1 VGATTTLLTRRLS
14 LTEETEPVVANPR
27 AESRTD
33 VALDH
38 FVEHHPGLT
47 HSIDN
52 LLIPGFDQKLDA
64 VLGDLDREAAADQ
77 AMLDEF
83 AKRADAEA
91 PGVSVQVLRD
101 ADKTFDD
108 HEVVSIARDCCL
120 ILLKARFDEQ
130 ADRGEAELSPNLEDQ
145 LRQAIA
151 RDVGAHH
158 HHLLPSLEIDDGR
171 IVKAQLVDGKEV
183 VTVRLSLRGEQLV
196 RDDASGE
203 VVEGSTN
210 VITWQED
217 WSLTRDPRVDTTG
230 EDVELTAAGQWFIAH
245 RGWVVTDIEG
255 VTASVPSPS
264 SLLI

>member
-1 VGATTTLLTRRLS
+1 MEPPARRRRKRYPKVLKVRLEGEIIDAGGGFSKCDGQCRSPVWLGRVNFKVWSKSALS
-14 LTEETEPVVANPR
+14 LD
-27 AESRTD
+27 S
-33 VALDH
+33 H
-38 FVEHHPGLT
+38 GL
-47 HSIDN
+47 
-52 LLIPGFDQKLDA
+52 
-64 VLGDLDREAAADQ
+64 
-77 AMLDEF
+77 M
-83 AKRADAEA
+83 
-91 PGVSVQVLRD
+91 LRD
-101 ADKTFDD
+101 N
-108 HEVVSIARDCCL
+108 
-120 ILLKARFDEQ
+120 
-130 ADRGEAELSPNLEDQ
+130 GLSDSRVNR